1 MGKPVGRGAAT
12 LQFGRKG
19 SPREEES
26 ERKGVT
32 MFVRRLVALIQL
44 LEARGE
50 RNGGERGC
58 NRAGALLNLE
68 RRKMKEKSGSWLYIQ
83 WG

>member
-19 SPREEES
+19 RPREEES

-32 MFVRRLVALIQL
+32 MFVRRLVALIEL
-44 LEARGE
+44 LEAREGRE
-50 RNGGERGC
+50 MEEK
-58 NRAGALLNLE
+58 GAATGLGH
-68 RRKMKEKSGSWLYIQ
+68 R
-83 WG
+83 